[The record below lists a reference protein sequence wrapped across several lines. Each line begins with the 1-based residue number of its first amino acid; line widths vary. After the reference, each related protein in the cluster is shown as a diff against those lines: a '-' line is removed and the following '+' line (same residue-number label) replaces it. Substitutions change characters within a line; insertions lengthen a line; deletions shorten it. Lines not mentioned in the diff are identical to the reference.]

1 MQMPL
6 CFPEKIT
13 SGPADIGVMGAAPGI
28 GVNGV
33 ANAGG
38 TIPDMKSVKLQFRQT
53 FDVFRHVECAPTW
66 CWRAHDGSNRAGIGH
81 G

>member
-13 SGPADIGVMGAAPGI
+13 SGPAAIGVMGAVKECI
-28 GVNGV
+28 GVKGV

-38 TIPDMKSVKLQFRQT
+38 MMPEERK
-53 FDVFRHVECAPTW
+53 
-66 CWRAHDGSNRAGIGH
+66 
-81 G
+81 

>member
-13 SGPADIGVMGAAPGI
+13 SGPADMGVIGAEPDCI

-38 TIPDMKSVKLQFRQT
+38 IIPREELENIF
-53 FDVFRHVECAPTW
+53 
-66 CWRAHDGSNRAGIGH
+66 
-81 G
+81 

>member
-13 SGPADIGVMGAAPGI
+13 SGPADIGVMGADPDCI
-28 GVNGV
+28 GANGV

-38 TIPDMKSVKLQFRQT
+38 TTPETGNENKLK
-53 FDVFRHVECAPTW
+53 
-66 CWRAHDGSNRAGIGH
+66 
-81 G
+81 

>member
-13 SGPADIGVMGAAPGI
+13 SGPADIGVIGADPDCISA
-28 GVNGV
+28 NGV

-38 TIPDMKSVKLQFRQT
+38 TTPRNKK
-53 FDVFRHVECAPTW
+53 
-66 CWRAHDGSNRAGIGH
+66 
-81 G
+81 

>member
-13 SGPADIGVMGAAPGI
+13 SGPAAIGVMGAAPECI

-33 ANAGG
+33 ASAGG
-38 TIPDMKSVKLQFRQT
+38 MMPEGEK
-53 FDVFRHVECAPTW
+53 
-66 CWRAHDGSNRAGIGH
+66 
-81 G
+81 